1 MHGLFLCN
9 LAKTL
14 LHTPLRSSS
23 KGRCTPASPG
33 TRSLSRITY
42 LANGI
47 PYSFSKMI
55 TINQVTH
62 NFGKK
67 VLFNKINCVIN
78 AHDRIALVGS
88 NGSGKT
94 TLLRMLMGELDSDG
108 GSIDKAGYVS
118 VGYLPQDGISVSGK
132 TLFMEAESAFGDIL
146 ELQKNLEKAEEEML
160 EMDTSADEYY
170 DLIDLMGE
178 WEQQLEDHE
187 PAKMK
192 SRIERILLGMGFKES
207 DFERDTGEFS
217 GGWQMRIA
225 LAKLLLQNPSLII
238 LDEPTNHLDIVSQH
252 WVEQYLKHYQGA
264 LIVISHDRAFLD
276 EVTNRTLE
284 LKLGNLST
292 YKGNYSYYVGES
304 DKRLE
309 TLRKAY
315 ANQQKE
321 IKEVKDWIN
330 RFRSNVK
337 KASMVQSRIKALEK
351 MDLITIP
358 RDEKKM
364 FFRFPKSPPASAK
377 VITISNLH
385 KAYGDNV
392 IFDGLDLR
400 IDKGDRIA
408 VVGVNGAGKST
419 LARIMAGT
427 EPYQSGEVEKG
438 INTVLAYFAQSQAEE
453 LDPNNSVLEE
463 VEKAAI
469 GNDDANPRG
478 ALGALLFSGDEA
490 LKKTSVLSGG
500 EKNRVALAKMLM
512 HPANC
517 MVLDEPTN
525 HLDIKSKEV
534 LQEAINLYEGT
545 VILVSHDRAFLD
557 GVVNKVL
564 EVSPGSTRMLTCNV
578 SEYIERLEEETAKK
592 MNS

>member
-1 MHGLFLCN
+1 
-9 LAKTL
+9 
-14 LHTPLRSSS
+14 
-23 KGRCTPASPG
+23 
-33 TRSLSRITY
+33 
-42 LANGI
+42 
-47 PYSFSKMI
+47 MI

-67 VLFNKINCVIN
+67 VLFNKVNCVIN

-132 TLFMEAESAFGDIL
+132 TLFAEAESAFGDIL
-146 ELQKNLEKAEEEML
+146 QLQKNLEKAEEEML

-192 SRIERILLGMGFKES
+192 SRIERILLGMGFNES

-284 LKLGNLST
+284 LKLGNLT
-292 YKGNYSYYVGES
+292 TFKGNYSYYVGES

-337 KASMVQSRIKALEK
+337 KASMVQSRIKTLEK
-351 MDLITIP
+351 MELISIP

-377 VITISNLH
+377 VITISDLH

-438 INTVLAYFAQSQAEE
+438 INTVLGYFAQSQADE

-463 VEKAAI
+463 VEKAAV

-578 SEYIERLEEETAKK
+578 SEYIQRLEQETAEKLDG
-592 MNS
+592 

>member
-1 MHGLFLCN
+1 
-9 LAKTL
+9 
-14 LHTPLRSSS
+14 
-23 KGRCTPASPG
+23 
-33 TRSLSRITY
+33 
-42 LANGI
+42 
-47 PYSFSKMI
+47 MI
-55 TINQVTH
+55 TINQISH
-62 NFGKK
+62 HFGKK
-67 VLFNKINCVIN
+67 TLFNKINTVIG
-78 AHDRIALVGS
+78 ARDRIALVGS

-94 TLLRMLMGELDSDG
+94 TLLRMFMGELEPES
-108 GSIDKAGYVS
+108 GSVDKPDYVS
-118 VGYLPQDGISVSGK
+118 IGYLPQDGISVSGN
-132 TLFMEAESAFGDIL
+132 TLFKEAESAFGDVL
-146 ELQKNLEKAEEEML
+146 ELKKKIDQAEEQMA
-160 EMDTSADEYY
+160 EMDTSEDAYY
-170 DLIDLMGE
+170 DLIDQMGE

-187 PAKMK
+187 PHKMK
-192 SRIERILLGMGFKES
+192 SRVERILMGMGFKAS
-207 DFERDTGEFS
+207 DFDRDTGEFS

-238 LDEPTNHLDIVSQH
+238 LDEPINHLDIISQH

-276 EVTNRTLE
+276 EVTDRTLE
-284 LKLGNLST
+284 LKMGDLNSF
-292 YKGNYSYYVGES
+292 KGNYSYYVTET

-309 TLRKAY
+309 ILRKSY

-321 IKEVKDWIN
+321 IKEIKEWIT

-337 KASMVQSRIKALEK
+337 KASMVQSRIKSLNK
-351 MDLITIP
+351 MELITIP

-364 FFRFPKSPPASAK
+364 FFRFPKSPPASSK
-377 VITISNLH
+377 VITITGLE

-419 LARIMAGT
+419 LARIMAGIEVFQGGT
-427 EPYQSGEVEKG
+427 VEKG
-438 INTVLAYFAQSQAEE
+438 INTVLGYFAQSQAEE
-453 LDPNNSVLEE
+453 LNPANTVLEE
-463 VEKAAI
+463 VETAAI

-517 MVLDEPTN
+517 MILDEPTN

-545 VILVSHDRAFLD
+545 VILVSHDRSFLD

-578 SEYIERLEEETAKK
+578 SEYIERIEQEAAEKLDQ
-592 MNS
+592 

>member
-1 MHGLFLCN
+1 
-9 LAKTL
+9 
-14 LHTPLRSSS
+14 
-23 KGRCTPASPG
+23 
-33 TRSLSRITY
+33 
-42 LANGI
+42 
-47 PYSFSKMI
+47 MI
-55 TINQVTH
+55 TINQVSH

-67 VLFNKINCVIN
+67 VLFNGINCVIN

-94 TLLRMLMGELDSDG
+94 TLLRMLMGELDCDSG
-108 GSIDKAGYVS
+108 HIEKASYVS

-132 TLFMEAESAFGDIL
+132 TLFKEAESAFGDIL

-160 EMDTSADEYY
+160 EMDTSTDEYY

-192 SRIERILLGMGFKES
+192 SRIERILLGMGFKNS

-284 LKLGNLST
+284 LKLGGLTS
-292 YKGNYSYYVGES
+292 YKGNYSYYQSES

-309 TLRKAY
+309 TLRKAH

-321 IKEVKDWIN
+321 IKEIKDWIN

-351 MDLITIP
+351 MELIQIP

-364 FFRFPKSPPASAK
+364 FFRFPKAPPASAK
-377 VITISNLH
+377 VITIKNLH

-438 INTVLAYFAQSQAEE
+438 INTVIGYFAQSQADE

-517 MVLDEPTN
+517 MILDEPTN

-578 SEYIERLEEETAKK
+578 SEYIERLEQETAEQLDR
-592 MNS
+592 

>member
-1 MHGLFLCN
+1 
-9 LAKTL
+9 
-14 LHTPLRSSS
+14 
-23 KGRCTPASPG
+23 
-33 TRSLSRITY
+33 
-42 LANGI
+42 
-47 PYSFSKMI
+47 MI
-55 TINQVTH
+55 TINQLSH
-62 NFGKK
+62 HFGKK
-67 VLFNKINCVIN
+67 VLFKQINTVIN

-94 TLLRMLMGELDSDG
+94 TLLRMLMAEIEPESGT
-108 GSIDKAGYVS
+108 IDKPDYVS
-118 VGYLPQDGISVSGK
+118 VGYLPQDGIAVSGQ
-132 TLFMEAESAFGDIL
+132 TLFAEAESAFGDVL
-146 ELQKNLEKAEEEML
+146 ELQKKIDLAEQDML
-160 EMDTSADEYY
+160 EMDTSEEAYY
-170 DLIDLMGE
+170 DLIDQMGE
-178 WEQQLEDHE
+178 WEQQLENHQ
-187 PAKMK
+187 PHKMK
-192 SRIERILLGMGFKES
+192 SRIERILTGMGFS
-207 DFERDTGEFS
+207 ADDFERDTGEFS

-225 LAKLLLQNPSLII
+225 FAKLLLQNPSLII
-238 LDEPTNHLDIVSQH
+238 LDEPTNHLDIISQH

-276 EVTNRTLE
+276 EVADRTLE
-284 LKLGNLST
+284 LKLGALNSF
-292 YKGNYSYYVGES
+292 KGNYSVYVSETE
-304 DKRLE
+304 KRLE
-309 TLRKAY
+309 LLRKAY

-321 IKEVKDWIN
+321 IKAIKEWIA

-337 KASMVQSRIKALEK
+337 KASMVQSRIKALNKIEQ
-351 MDLITIP
+351 ITLP
-358 RDEKKM
+358 REEKKM
-364 FFRFPKSPPASAK
+364 FFRFPKAPPASAK
-377 VITISNLH
+377 VITITGLK

-427 EPYQSGEVEKG
+427 EPFQSGTVETG
-438 INTVLAYFAQSQAEE
+438 INTVLGYFAQSQAEE
-453 LDPNNSVLEE
+453 LNPANTVLEE

-469 GNDDANPRG
+469 GNDDANPRA

-490 LKKTSVLSGG
+490 LKKTAVLSGG

-512 HPANC
+512 HPCNC

-534 LQEAINLYEGT
+534 LQEAINLFAGT

-578 SEYIERLEEETAKK
+578 SEYIERLEQETNEQ
-592 MNS
+592 MS

>member
-1 MHGLFLCN
+1 MSSWAFSLQLISSIVS
-9 LAKTL
+9 
-14 LHTPLRSSS
+14 LR
-23 KGRCTPASPG
+23 AY
-33 TRSLSRITY
+33 LS
-42 LANGI
+42 N
-47 PYSFSKMI
+47 MI

-108 GSIDKAGYVS
+108 GSVDKACYVS

-132 TLFMEAESAFGDIL
+132 TLFAEAESAFSDIL

-284 LKLGNLST
+284 LKLGNLT
-292 YKGNYSYYVGES
+292 TFKGNYSYYVSER

-309 TLRKAY
+309 TIRKAY

-351 MDLITIP
+351 MELISIP
-358 RDEKKM
+358 REEKKM

-377 VITISNLH
+377 VIKISDLH

-419 LARIMAGT
+419 LARIIAGN
-427 EPYQSGEVEKG
+427 EPFQSGEVEKG
-438 INTVLAYFAQSQAEE
+438 INTVLGYFAQSQADE

-512 HPANC
+512 HPVNC

-578 SEYIERLEEETAKK
+578 SEYIQRLEQEKAEKLDG
-592 MNS
+592 

>member
-1 MHGLFLCN
+1 
-9 LAKTL
+9 
-14 LHTPLRSSS
+14 
-23 KGRCTPASPG
+23 
-33 TRSLSRITY
+33 
-42 LANGI
+42 
-47 PYSFSKMI
+47 MI

-132 TLFMEAESAFGDIL
+132 TLFAEAESAFGDIL

-192 SRIERILLGMGFKES
+192 SRIERILLGMGFNES

-284 LKLGNLST
+284 LKLGNLT
-292 YKGNYSYYVGES
+292 TFKGNYSYYVDES

-351 MDLITIP
+351 MELISIP

-377 VITISNLH
+377 VITISDLH

-438 INTVLAYFAQSQAEE
+438 INTVLGYFAQSQADE

-463 VEKAAI
+463 VEKAAV

-578 SEYIERLEEETAKK
+578 SEYIQRLEQETAEKL
-592 MNS
+592 NG

>member
-1 MHGLFLCN
+1 
-9 LAKTL
+9 
-14 LHTPLRSSS
+14 
-23 KGRCTPASPG
+23 
-33 TRSLSRITY
+33 
-42 LANGI
+42 
-47 PYSFSKMI
+47 MI

-67 VLFNKINCVIN
+67 VLFNKINCIIN

-94 TLLRMLMGELDSDG
+94 TLLRMLMGELDSAG
-108 GSIDKAGYVS
+108 GTVDKAGYVS

-132 TLFMEAESAFGDIL
+132 TLFGEAESAFGDIL

-192 SRIERILLGMGFKES
+192 SRIERILLGMGFSEG

-284 LKLGNLST
+284 LKLGNLT
-292 YKGNYSYYVGES
+292 TFKGNYSYYVGES

-351 MDLITIP
+351 IELITIP

-377 VITISNLH
+377 VITISGLH
-385 KAYGDNV
+385 KAYGDNI

-438 INTVLAYFAQSQAEE
+438 INTVLGYFAQSQADE
-453 LDPNNSVLEE
+453 LDPNNSVLDE

-578 SEYIERLEEETAKK
+578 SEYIERLEQETAEKLDR
-592 MNS
+592 

>member
-1 MHGLFLCN
+1 MSSWAFSLQLISSIVS
-9 LAKTL
+9 
-14 LHTPLRSSS
+14 LR
-23 KGRCTPASPG
+23 AY
-33 TRSLSRITY
+33 LS
-42 LANGI
+42 N
-47 PYSFSKMI
+47 MI

-108 GSIDKAGYVS
+108 GSVDKAGYVS

-132 TLFMEAESAFGDIL
+132 TLFAEAESAFSDIL

-284 LKLGNLST
+284 LKLGNLT
-292 YKGNYSYYVGES
+292 TFKGNYSYYVSER

-351 MDLITIP
+351 MELISIP

-377 VITISNLH
+377 VITISDLH

-419 LARIMAGT
+419 LARIIAGT
-427 EPYQSGEVEKG
+427 EPFQSGEVEKG
-438 INTVLAYFAQSQAEE
+438 INTVLGYFAQSQADE

-512 HPANC
+512 HPSNC

-578 SEYIERLEEETAKK
+578 SEYIQRLEQEKAE
-592 MNS
+592 MLDG

>member
-1 MHGLFLCN
+1 
-9 LAKTL
+9 
-14 LHTPLRSSS
+14 
-23 KGRCTPASPG
+23 
-33 TRSLSRITY
+33 
-42 LANGI
+42 
-47 PYSFSKMI
+47 MI
-55 TINQVTH
+55 TINQISH
-62 NFGKK
+62 HFGKK
-67 VLFNKINCVIN
+67 TLFNKINTVIG
-78 AHDRIALVGS
+78 ARDRIALVGS

-94 TLLRMLMGELDSDG
+94 TLLRMFMGELEAES
-108 GSIDKAGYVS
+108 GSVYKPDYVS
-118 VGYLPQDGISVSGK
+118 IGYLPQDGISVSGN
-132 TLFMEAESAFGDIL
+132 TLFKEAESAFGDVL
-146 ELQKNLEKAEEEML
+146 ELKKKIDQAEEQMA
-160 EMDTSADEYY
+160 EMDTSEDAYY
-170 DLIDLMGE
+170 DLIDQMGE

-187 PAKMK
+187 PHKMK
-192 SRIERILLGMGFKES
+192 SRVERILMGMGFKAT
-207 DFERDTGEFS
+207 DFDRDTSEFS

-238 LDEPTNHLDIVSQH
+238 LDEPTNHLDIISQH

-276 EVTNRTLE
+276 EVTDRTLE
-284 LKLGNLST
+284 LKMGDLNSF
-292 YKGNYSYYVGES
+292 KGNYSYYVTET

-309 TLRKAY
+309 ILRKAY

-321 IKEVKDWIN
+321 IKEVKDWIT

-337 KASMVQSRIKALEK
+337 KASMVQSRIKSLNK
-351 MDLITIP
+351 MELVTIP

-377 VITISNLH
+377 VITITGLE
-385 KAYGDNV
+385 KAYGENV
-392 IFDGLDLR
+392 IFDGLNLR

-427 EPYQSGEVEKG
+427 EVFQGGTVDKG
-438 INTVLAYFAQSQAEE
+438 INTVLGYFAQSQAEE
-453 LDPNNSVLEE
+453 LNPANTVLEE
-463 VEKAAI
+463 VETAAI

-517 MVLDEPTN
+517 MILDEPTN

-534 LQEAINLYEGT
+534 LQEAINLFEGT
-545 VILVSHDRAFLD
+545 VILVSHDRYFLD

-578 SEYIERLEEETAKK
+578 SEYIARLEQETAEKLGK
-592 MNS
+592 

>member
-1 MHGLFLCN
+1 
-9 LAKTL
+9 
-14 LHTPLRSSS
+14 
-23 KGRCTPASPG
+23 
-33 TRSLSRITY
+33 
-42 LANGI
+42 
-47 PYSFSKMI
+47 MI

-108 GSIDKAGYVS
+108 GTVDKAGYVS

-132 TLFMEAESAFGDIL
+132 TLFGEAESAFGDIL

-192 SRIERILLGMGFKES
+192 SRIERILLGMGFSES

-284 LKLGNLST
+284 LKLGNLT
-292 YKGNYSYYVGES
+292 TFKGNYSYYVGES

-309 TLRKAY
+309 TLRKAF

-351 MDLITIP
+351 IELITIP

-377 VITISNLH
+377 VITISDLH
-385 KAYGDNV
+385 KAYGDNI

-427 EPYQSGEVEKG
+427 EPFQSGEVEKG
-438 INTVLAYFAQSQAEE
+438 INTVLGYFAQSQADE

-578 SEYIERLEEETAKK
+578 SEYIERLEQETAEKLDG
-592 MNS
+592 

>member
-1 MHGLFLCN
+1 
-9 LAKTL
+9 
-14 LHTPLRSSS
+14 
-23 KGRCTPASPG
+23 
-33 TRSLSRITY
+33 
-42 LANGI
+42 
-47 PYSFSKMI
+47 MI
-55 TINQVTH
+55 TINQISH
-62 NFGKK
+62 HFGKK
-67 VLFNKINCVIN
+67 TLFNKINTVIG
-78 AHDRIALVGS
+78 ARDRIALVGS

-94 TLLRMLMGELDSDG
+94 TLLRMFMGELEPES
-108 GSIDKAGYVS
+108 GSVDKPDYVS
-118 VGYLPQDGISVSGK
+118 IGYLPQDGISVSGN
-132 TLFMEAESAFGDIL
+132 TLFKEAESAFGDVL
-146 ELQKNLEKAEEEML
+146 ELKKKIDQAEEQMA
-160 EMDTSADEYY
+160 EMDTSEDAYY
-170 DLIDLMGE
+170 DLIDQMGE

-187 PAKMK
+187 PHKMK
-192 SRIERILLGMGFKES
+192 SRVERILMGMGFKAS
-207 DFERDTGEFS
+207 DFDRDTGEFS

-238 LDEPTNHLDIVSQH
+238 LDEPTNHLDIISQH

-276 EVTNRTLE
+276 EVTDRTLE
-284 LKLGNLST
+284 LKMGDLNSF
-292 YKGNYSYYVGES
+292 KGNYSYYVTET

-309 TLRKAY
+309 ILRKSY

-321 IKEVKDWIN
+321 IKEIKEWIT

-337 KASMVQSRIKALEK
+337 KASMVQSRIKSLNK
-351 MDLITIP
+351 MELITIP

-364 FFRFPKSPPASAK
+364 FFRFPKSPPASSK
-377 VITISNLH
+377 VITITGLE

-419 LARIMAGT
+419 LARIMAGIEVFQGGT
-427 EPYQSGEVEKG
+427 VEKG
-438 INTVLAYFAQSQAEE
+438 INTVLGYFAQSQAEE
-453 LDPNNSVLEE
+453 LNPANTVLEE
-463 VEKAAI
+463 VETAAI

-490 LKKTSVLSGG
+490 LKKPSVLSGG

-517 MVLDEPTN
+517 MILDEPTN

-534 LQEAINLYEGT
+534 LQEAINLFEGT
-545 VILVSHDRAFLD
+545 VILVSHDRSFLD

-578 SEYIERLEEETAKK
+578 SEYIERIEQEAAEKLDQ
-592 MNS
+592 

>member
-1 MHGLFLCN
+1 
-9 LAKTL
+9 
-14 LHTPLRSSS
+14 
-23 KGRCTPASPG
+23 
-33 TRSLSRITY
+33 
-42 LANGI
+42 
-47 PYSFSKMI
+47 MI
-55 TINQVTH
+55 TINQISH
-62 NFGKK
+62 HFGKK
-67 VLFNKINCVIN
+67 TLFNKINTVIG
-78 AHDRIALVGS
+78 ARDRIALIGS

-94 TLLRMLMGELDSDG
+94 TLLRMFMGELEAES
-108 GSIDKAGYVS
+108 GSVDKPDYVS
-118 VGYLPQDGISVSGK
+118 IGYLPQDGISVSGK
-132 TLFMEAESAFGDIL
+132 TLFKEAESAFGDVL
-146 ELQKNLEKAEEEML
+146 ELKKKIDQAEEQMV
-160 EMDTSADEYY
+160 EMDTSEDAYY
-170 DLIDLMGE
+170 DLIDQMGE

-187 PAKMK
+187 PHKMK
-192 SRIERILLGMGFKES
+192 SRVERILMGMGFKAS

-238 LDEPTNHLDIVSQH
+238 LDEPTNHLDILSQH

-276 EVTNRTLE
+276 EVTDRTLE
-284 LKLGNLST
+284 LRQGDLNSF
-292 YKGNYSYYVGES
+292 KGNYSYYITET

-309 TLRKAY
+309 ILRKAY

-321 IKEVKDWIN
+321 IKEIKDWIT

-337 KASMVQSRIKALEK
+337 KASMVQSRIKSLNK
-351 MDLITIP
+351 MELVTIP

-377 VITISNLH
+377 VITITGLE

-419 LARIMAGT
+419 LARIMAGI
-427 EPYQSGEVEKG
+427 EPYQGGTVELG
-438 INTVLAYFAQSQAEE
+438 INTVLGYFAQSQAEE
-453 LDPNNSVLEE
+453 LNPANTVLEE
-463 VEKAAI
+463 VETAAI

-517 MVLDEPTN
+517 MILDEPTN

-534 LQEAINLYEGT
+534 LQEAINLFEGT
-545 VILVSHDRAFLD
+545 VILVSHDRSFLD

-578 SEYIERLEEETAKK
+578 SEYIERIEQEAAEKLDK
-592 MNS
+592 

>member
-1 MHGLFLCN
+1 
-9 LAKTL
+9 
-14 LHTPLRSSS
+14 
-23 KGRCTPASPG
+23 
-33 TRSLSRITY
+33 
-42 LANGI
+42 
-47 PYSFSKMI
+47 MI
-55 TINQVTH
+55 TINQISH
-62 NFGKK
+62 HFGKK
-67 VLFNKINCVIN
+67 TLFNKINTVIG
-78 AHDRIALVGS
+78 ARDRIALIGS

-94 TLLRMLMGELDSDG
+94 TLLRMFMGELEAES
-108 GSIDKAGYVS
+108 GSVDKPDYVS
-118 VGYLPQDGISVSGK
+118 IGYLPQDGISVSGK
-132 TLFMEAESAFGDIL
+132 TLFKEAESAFGDVL
-146 ELQKNLEKAEEEML
+146 ELQKKIDQAEEQMV
-160 EMDTSADEYY
+160 EMDTSEDAYY
-170 DLIDLMGE
+170 DLIDQMGE

-187 PAKMK
+187 PHKMK
-192 SRIERILLGMGFKES
+192 SRVERILMGMGFKAT

-238 LDEPTNHLDIVSQH
+238 LDEPTNHLDILSQH

-276 EVTNRTLE
+276 EVTDRTLE
-284 LKLGNLST
+284 LRQGDLNSF
-292 YKGNYSYYVGES
+292 KGNYSYYVTET

-309 TLRKAY
+309 ILRKAY

-321 IKEVKDWIN
+321 IKEVKDWIT

-337 KASMVQSRIKALEK
+337 KASMVQSRIKSLNK
-351 MDLITIP
+351 MELVTIP

-377 VITISNLH
+377 VITITGLE

-419 LARIMAGT
+419 LARIMAGI
-427 EPYQSGEVEKG
+427 EPYQGGTVELG
-438 INTVLAYFAQSQAEE
+438 INTVLGYFAQSQAEE
-453 LDPNNSVLEE
+453 LNPANTVLEE
-463 VEKAAI
+463 VETAAI

-517 MVLDEPTN
+517 MILDEPTN

-545 VILVSHDRAFLD
+545 VILVSHDRSFLD

-578 SEYIERLEEETAKK
+578 SEYIERIEQEAAEKLDQ
-592 MNS
+592 

>member
-1 MHGLFLCN
+1 
-9 LAKTL
+9 
-14 LHTPLRSSS
+14 
-23 KGRCTPASPG
+23 
-33 TRSLSRITY
+33 
-42 LANGI
+42 
-47 PYSFSKMI
+47 MI

-132 TLFMEAESAFGDIL
+132 TLFTEAESAFGDIL
-146 ELQKNLEKAEEEML
+146 QLQKNLEKAEEEML
-160 EMDTSADEYY
+160 EMDTSTDEYY

-192 SRIERILLGMGFKES
+192 SRIERILLGMGFNES

-284 LKLGNLST
+284 LKLGSLT
-292 YKGNYSYYVGES
+292 TFKGNYSYYVGES

-351 MDLITIP
+351 MELISIP

-377 VITISNLH
+377 VITISDLH

-438 INTVLAYFAQSQAEE
+438 INTVLGYFAQSQADE

-463 VEKAAI
+463 VEKAAV

-578 SEYIERLEEETAKK
+578 SEYIQRLEQETAEKLDG
-592 MNS
+592 

>member
-1 MHGLFLCN
+1 MPRPRRKSSWAFSLQLISSIVS
-9 LAKTL
+9 
-14 LHTPLRSSS
+14 LR
-23 KGRCTPASPG
+23 AY
-33 TRSLSRITY
+33 LSY
-42 LANGI
+42 
-47 PYSFSKMI
+47 MI

-108 GSIDKAGYVS
+108 GSVDKAGYVS

-132 TLFMEAESAFGDIL
+132 TLFAEAESAYGDIL

-192 SRIERILLGMGFKES
+192 SRIERILLGMGFNES

-284 LKLGNLST
+284 LKLGNLT
-292 YKGNYSYYVGES
+292 TFKGNYSYYVGES

-351 MDLITIP
+351 MELISIP

-377 VITISNLH
+377 VITISDLH

-427 EPYQSGEVEKG
+427 EPFQSGKVEKG
-438 INTVLAYFAQSQAEE
+438 INTVLGYFAQSQADE

-578 SEYIERLEEETAKK
+578 SEYIQRLEQETAEKLDG
-592 MNS
+592 

>member
-1 MHGLFLCN
+1 
-9 LAKTL
+9 
-14 LHTPLRSSS
+14 
-23 KGRCTPASPG
+23 
-33 TRSLSRITY
+33 
-42 LANGI
+42 
-47 PYSFSKMI
+47 MI
-55 TINQVTH
+55 TINQISH
-62 NFGKK
+62 HFGKK
-67 VLFNKINCVIN
+67 TLFNKINTVIG
-78 AHDRIALVGS
+78 ARDRIALVGS

-94 TLLRMLMGELDSDG
+94 TLLRMFMGELEPES
-108 GSIDKAGYVS
+108 GSVDKPDYVS
-118 VGYLPQDGISVSGK
+118 IGYLPQDGISVSGN
-132 TLFMEAESAFGDIL
+132 TLFKEAESAFGDVL
-146 ELQKNLEKAEEEML
+146 ELKKKIDQAEEQMA
-160 EMDTSADEYY
+160 EMDTSEDAYY
-170 DLIDLMGE
+170 DLIDQMGE

-187 PAKMK
+187 PHKMK
-192 SRIERILLGMGFKES
+192 SRVERILMGMGFKAS
-207 DFERDTGEFS
+207 DFDRDTGEFS

-238 LDEPTNHLDIVSQH
+238 LDEPTNHLDIISQH

-276 EVTNRTLE
+276 EVTDRTLE
-284 LKLGNLST
+284 LKMGDLNSF
-292 YKGNYSYYVGES
+292 KGNYSYYVTET

-309 TLRKAY
+309 ILRKSY

-321 IKEVKDWIN
+321 IKEIKEWIT

-337 KASMVQSRIKALEK
+337 KASMVQSRIKSLNK
-351 MDLITIP
+351 MELITIP

-364 FFRFPKSPPASAK
+364 FFRFPKSPPASSK
-377 VITISNLH
+377 VITITGLE

-419 LARIMAGT
+419 LARIMAGIEAFQGGT
-427 EPYQSGEVEKG
+427 VEKG
-438 INTVLAYFAQSQAEE
+438 INTVLGYFAQSQAEE
-453 LDPNNSVLEE
+453 LNPANTVLEE
-463 VEKAAI
+463 VETAAI

-517 MVLDEPTN
+517 MILDEPTN

-534 LQEAINLYEGT
+534 LQEAINLFEGT
-545 VILVSHDRAFLD
+545 VILVSHDRSFLD

-578 SEYIERLEEETAKK
+578 SEYIERIEQEAAEKLDQ
-592 MNS
+592 

>member
-1 MHGLFLCN
+1 
-9 LAKTL
+9 
-14 LHTPLRSSS
+14 
-23 KGRCTPASPG
+23 
-33 TRSLSRITY
+33 
-42 LANGI
+42 
-47 PYSFSKMI
+47 MI
-55 TINQVTH
+55 TINQISH
-62 NFGKK
+62 HFGKK
-67 VLFNKINCVIN
+67 TLFNKINTVIG
-78 AHDRIALVGS
+78 ARDRIALVGS

-94 TLLRMLMGELDSDG
+94 TLLRMFMGELEAES
-108 GSIDKAGYVS
+108 GSVDKPNYVS
-118 VGYLPQDGISVSGK
+118 IGYLPQDGISVSGN
-132 TLFMEAESAFGDIL
+132 TLFKEAESAFGDVL
-146 ELQKNLEKAEEEML
+146 ELKKKIDQAEEQMA
-160 EMDTSADEYY
+160 EMDTSEDAYY
-170 DLIDLMGE
+170 DLIDQMGE

-187 PAKMK
+187 PHKMK
-192 SRIERILLGMGFKES
+192 SRVERILMGMGFKAT
-207 DFERDTGEFS
+207 DFDRDTSEFS

-238 LDEPTNHLDIVSQH
+238 LDEPTNHLDIISQH

-276 EVTNRTLE
+276 EVTDRTLE
-284 LKLGNLST
+284 LKMGDLNSF
-292 YKGNYSYYVGES
+292 KGNYSYYVTET

-309 TLRKAY
+309 VLRKAY

-321 IKEVKDWIN
+321 IKEVKEWIT

-337 KASMVQSRIKALEK
+337 KASMVQSRIKSLNK
-351 MDLITIP
+351 MELITIP

-377 VITISNLH
+377 VITITGLE

-427 EPYQSGEVEKG
+427 EVFQGGTVDKG
-438 INTVLAYFAQSQAEE
+438 INTVLGYFAQSQAEE
-453 LDPNNSVLEE
+453 LNPANTVLEE
-463 VEKAAI
+463 VETAAI

-517 MVLDEPTN
+517 MILDEPTN

-534 LQEAINLYEGT
+534 LQEAINLFEGT
-545 VILVSHDRAFLD
+545 VILVSHDRYFLD

-578 SEYIERLEEETAKK
+578 SEYIARLELETAEKLGK
-592 MNS
+592 

>member
-1 MHGLFLCN
+1 
-9 LAKTL
+9 
-14 LHTPLRSSS
+14 
-23 KGRCTPASPG
+23 
-33 TRSLSRITY
+33 
-42 LANGI
+42 
-47 PYSFSKMI
+47 MI

-78 AHDRIALVGS
+78 PHDRIALVGS

-94 TLLRMLMGELDSDG
+94 TLLRMLMGELESDG

-118 VGYLPQDGISVSGK
+118 VGYLPQDGISVSGQ
-132 TLFMEAESAFGDIL
+132 TLYAEAECAFSDIL
-146 ELQKNLEKAEEEML
+146 ELQKNLEKAEEEMV
-160 EMDTSADEYY
+160 EMDTLADEYY

-192 SRIERILLGMGFKES
+192 SRIERILLGMGFNES

-264 LIVISHDRAFLD
+264 IIVISHDRAFLD
-276 EVTNRTLE
+276 VVTNRTLE
-284 LKLGNLST
+284 LKLGNLT
-292 YKGNYSYYVGES
+292 TFKGNYSYYVGES

-351 MDLITIP
+351 MELISIP

-377 VITISNLH
+377 VIQIIDLH

-438 INTVLAYFAQSQAEE
+438 INTVLGYFAQSQADE

-578 SEYIERLEEETAKK
+578 SEYIQRLEQETAEKL
-592 MNS
+592 NG

>member
-1 MHGLFLCN
+1 
-9 LAKTL
+9 
-14 LHTPLRSSS
+14 
-23 KGRCTPASPG
+23 
-33 TRSLSRITY
+33 
-42 LANGI
+42 
-47 PYSFSKMI
+47 MI

-78 AHDRIALVGS
+78 PHDRIALVGS

-94 TLLRMLMGELDSDG
+94 TLLRMLMGELESDG

-118 VGYLPQDGISVSGK
+118 VGYLPQDGISVSGQ
-132 TLFMEAESAFGDIL
+132 TLYAEAECAFSDIL
-146 ELQKNLEKAEEEML
+146 ELQKNLEKAEEEMV
-160 EMDTSADEYY
+160 EMDTLADEYY

-192 SRIERILLGMGFKES
+192 SRIERVLLGMGFNES

-276 EVTNRTLE
+276 VVTNRTLE
-284 LKLGNLST
+284 LKLGNLT
-292 YKGNYSYYVGES
+292 TFKGNYSYYVGES

-351 MDLITIP
+351 MEMISIP

-377 VITISNLH
+377 VIQIIDLH

-438 INTVLAYFAQSQAEE
+438 INTVLGYFAQSQADE

-578 SEYIERLEEETAKK
+578 SEYIQRLEQEKAEKL
-592 MNS
+592 NG